1 MDVDDIED
9 LEIKVRLLSNWGHS
23 NRIGLTEIQ
32 LYDTGGHRVDVDPA
46 NVTLH
51 GAHGSSDVSC
61 LFNGKCKVNIE
72 CPVLYH
78 LRGTCWSMMTKIK

>member
-32 LYDTGGHRVDVDPA
+32 LYDTAGHRVDVDPA

-51 GAHGSSDVSC
+51 CAHGSSDVSC
-61 LFNGKCKVNIE
+61 LFNGKCKVNI
-72 CPVLYH
+72 
-78 LRGTCWSMMTKIK
+78 